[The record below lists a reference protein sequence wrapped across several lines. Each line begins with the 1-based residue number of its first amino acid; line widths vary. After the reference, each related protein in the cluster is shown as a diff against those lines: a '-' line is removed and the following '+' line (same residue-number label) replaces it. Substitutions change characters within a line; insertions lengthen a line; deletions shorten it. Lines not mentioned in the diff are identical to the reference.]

1 MNDFDKQTV
10 ICRMHFKKIILKI
23 NALNKKQESALFL
36 ALLCICLILFS
47 FSKKKPGVIS
57 TNKNPKIVNIINFIR
72 LTEPRD
78 AKITEDVLYQTVVS
92 QIGFMRKYKLK
103 GTFLLQYDALMDIRY
118 QELLKKLPS
127 DSFEIGG
134 WWEMP
139 RPFILDAGLKWRGN
153 SSWDPRADV
162 DFATGYSIEER
173 KKLADTYMKQFKN
186 IFGHYPSSVGSWFI
200 DAYTLNYLYT
210 KYGIIASCNCKDQIG
225 TDGYTLWGGY
235 WNQAYYPSLKNAYMP
250 AQNADNQI
258 PVPVFRMLGSD
269 PVRQY
274 DNGLGNERQGVV
286 TLEPVYKFG
295 GGDSAWVHWYFKQF
309 TEGECLNF
317 AYVQAGQENSFT
329 WEAMEK
335 GFNIQM
341 PLIAK
346 LRDENK
352 IKVET
357 LAESGKWFRNNF
369 KVTPATSVTVND
381 DVKKDD
387 VQTVW
392 YDSRFYRANFL
403 WENGTLQIRDIHLF
417 NENLASSYLTQKST
431 STKSEFFTLP
441 FVDGNRWGSPN
452 KLASLFFKVMDNG
465 KELLLKGGKPVISG
479 TGNKLRIVWPVNSQ
493 DGAMVL
499 SLDEQTL
506 KIEFTGKKPL
516 EWFLK
521 LSKQANV
528 DLPFKKI
535 TLKKAECEFEKMN
548 YDVVAKKGSFGQPT
562 EEAPLFLKPENNQL
576 ELELNTLN

>member
-47 FSKKKPGVIS
+47 FSQKKPGVIS

-78 AKITEDVLYQTVVS
+78 VKITEDVLYQTVVS
-92 QIGFMRKYKLK
+92 QIGIMRKYKLK

-329 WEAMEK
+329 WDAMEK
-335 GFNIQM
+335 GFKIQM

-548 YDVVAKKGSFGQPT
+548 YAVVAKKGSFGQPT